1 VTEHGLHSQAGQSTV
16 QLAGGSLVPRWQPQ
30 SSLGLYDVSQD
41 DASKNKVGGVIT
53 LNPYVAATK
62 FVMEK
67 NAPEKTV
74 KKTASEISA
83 QVVTQMK
90 QYGARLAPK

>member
-1 VTEHGLHSQAGQSTV
+1 LDPDSDESGCDLDVTLTD
-16 QLAGGSLVPRWQPQ
+16 LAHPDKP
-30 SSLGLYDVSQD
+30 LYDVSQD

-53 LNPYVAATK
+53 LNPYVAATR